1 MNACYRQL
9 LRLTF
14 AEIRSEA
21 FFLSKDIKIY
31 QIWIFQLHR
40 VAGSIFDNVIR
51 KLMTPRKV
59 FLYILKVL

>member
-21 FFLSKDIKIY
+21 FLSKDIKIY

-51 KLMTPRKV
+51 KLMTPGKV